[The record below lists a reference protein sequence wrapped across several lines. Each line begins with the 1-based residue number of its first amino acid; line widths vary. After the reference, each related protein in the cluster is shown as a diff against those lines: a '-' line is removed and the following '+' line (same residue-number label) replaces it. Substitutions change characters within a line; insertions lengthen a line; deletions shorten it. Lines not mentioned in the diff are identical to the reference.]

1 MSVTENGVLM
11 PYLVPY
17 SVISKNVDVQKGH
30 WKLQNHCH
38 FSVQCTKQA
47 HIAASVLG
55 VQISC
60 GQKHVSKKEQE
71 KSDFLLRCSFFLMSE
86 ICRHPW
92 NPPT

>member
-1 MSVTENGVLM
+1 MHNKFVLGSVKE
-11 PYLVPY
+11 
-17 SVISKNVDVQKGH
+17 H
-30 WKLQNHCH
+30 WKLQNHSH
-38 FSVQCTKQA
+38 FSEQCTKQA